1 MVQSNQLYSVREFAQ
16 RMGIA
21 EDPLR
26 KAIKLGRL
34 ASIKVGRYRFITLAD
49 YMIYKAEC
57 RKRALARKG
66 VTNES

>member
-1 MVQSNQLYSVREFAQ
+1 MIPSDTLYTVREFAQ

-26 KAIKLGRL
+26 KAIKLGRIP
-34 ASIKVGRYRFITLAD
+34 SIKIGRYRFITLAA
-49 YMIYKAEC
+49 YVIYKAEC

-66 VTNES
+66 VTE